1 MKVFSQQIILLYL
14 DQIQLRAKLINDLLE
29 ITESTHG
36 QEVGAELRHTRQL
49 LVEIEQAIQTIEQDS
64 FEPREIA

>member
-14 DQIQLRAKLINDLLE
+14 EQIQLRAKLINDLLE
-29 ITESTHG
+29 ITESTYG

-49 LVEIEQAIQTIEQDS
+49 LLEIEQAIQTIEKES
-64 FEPREIA
+64 FNPSEVA